1 MPLWYWRW
9 HQDCLH
15 GWPTWMMVVKP
26 HYSHS
31 QKTSLS
37 WKEEEREWN
46 WWVLSWVVGGLEGSS
61 SSHCHC
67 QANSWFY
74 QSCYRRDLYNLQFFS
89 VTFIHFT
96 IDQHVQSGLWALV
109 IVVLIPPLTVLAF
122 PIRWNSPSLL
132 FLLLKMKEFLWFPSR
147 TEKFKWSPQNFL
159 HSSF

>member
-1 MPLWYWRW
+1 
-9 HQDCLH
+9 
-15 GWPTWMMVVKP
+15 MVLKV
-26 HYSHS
+26 
-31 QKTSLS
+31 TSRLFALLTNLDDGS
-37 WKEEEREWN
+37 ETTLQPQPKNISKLKRGKRMK
-46 WWVLSWVVGGLEGSS
+46 LMSAVVGRGGGLEGSS

-74 QSCYRRDLYNLQFFS
+74 QSCYHRRDLYNLQFFS

-147 TEKFKWSPQNFL
+147 TEKFK
-159 HSSF
+159 